1 VIHERLELKMPSMR
15 SVTVDLP
22 KIEQLVDLVA
32 RSFIA
37 ELELTQDGTRIR
49 IMKRPAPGAPPVL
62 AHPASG
68 GSAQAPAP
76 NRQKSP
82 PPDATG
88 STTADIIV
96 PAPMHGVFYR
106 AAAPDEPPL
115 VEVGARIEAGQKIC
129 IIEAMKTFIDVVA
142 EAPGVVLAIF
152 AKNGD
157 EIEAGQALF
166 RIDPASSS

>member
-1 VIHERLELKMPSMR
+1 MTL
-15 SVTVDLP
+15 DLP

-32 RSFIA
+32 RSSIA

-49 IMKRPAPGAPPVL
+49 ILKRPAPDASPIP

-68 GSAQAPAP
+68 SIAQAPTL

-82 PPDATG
+82 PPD
-88 STTADIIV
+88 TTASATSEIVV

-115 VEVGARIEAGQKIC
+115 VEVGARVESGQKIC
-129 IIEAMKTFIDVVA
+129 IIEAMKTFIDIAA
-142 EAPGVVLAIF
+142 EAPGVVLAVL
-152 AKNGD
+152 AQDGD

-166 RIDPASSS
+166 RIGPAGSS

>member
-1 VIHERLELKMPSMR
+1 MHERPELDMPSTR

-32 RSFIA
+32 RSAIA
-37 ELELTQDGTRIR
+37 ELDLTQDGTRIR
-49 IMKRPAPGAPPVL
+49 ILKRSTPAAPPVPT
-62 AHPASG
+62 HPASG
-68 GSAQAPAP
+68 NRAQAPAL
-76 NRQKSP
+76 NRPKSP
-82 PPDATG
+82 PPEAPA
-88 STTADIIV
+88 SATADIVV

-129 IIEAMKTFIDVVA
+129 IIEAMKTFIDVTA
-142 EAPGVVLAIF
+142 EAPGIVLAIL
-152 AKNGD
+152 AEDGN

-166 RIDPASSS
+166 QIGPAGSS